1 MIKLYTESLISRV
14 RVSYFGS
21 LLSKLTMKKVR
32 KEIPPFCNYKM
43 KLNQRLGNKSY
54 NTINMFNYKYKL
66 YPRNSCTKFR
76 SNNCVFSGSSAIY
89 VKSFKVCV
97 LLLFV
102 YESITNIHL
111 GIPTYIHSSTHA
123 HILTKLLYLHILLI
137 RWVHRYHTF
146 HVTMKVWKDFIE

>member
-1 MIKLYTESLISRV
+1 MIKLYTESLISIRL

-21 LLSKLTMKKVR
+21 LLSKLTMKRWER
-32 KEIPPFCNYKM
+32 KYTFLQLLQNEI
-43 KLNQRLGNKSY
+43 GNKSY

-89 VKSFKVCV
+89 VKSFKVCD

-102 YESITNIHL
+102 CESITNIHL
-111 GIPTYIHSSTHA
+111 YLPTYIHSSTHA
-123 HILTKLLYLHILLI
+123 HILTKLLHIHILLI
-137 RWVHRYHTF
+137 GWVHRYHTF
-146 HVTMKVWKDFIE
+146 HVTMKLWKDFIE